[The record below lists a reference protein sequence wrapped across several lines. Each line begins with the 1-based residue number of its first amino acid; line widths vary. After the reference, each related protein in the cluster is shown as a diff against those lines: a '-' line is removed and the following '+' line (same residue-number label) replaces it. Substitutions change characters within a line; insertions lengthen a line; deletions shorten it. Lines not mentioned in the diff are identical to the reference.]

1 MLEHLFGR
9 KILWTTYIVEINV
22 GTAVVGEDKVSDGI
36 GALDGKLV
44 AVKGVEEPGILV
56 GDKLAR
62 FLIRP

>member
-1 MLEHLFGR
+1 M
-9 KILWTTYIVEINV
+9 
-22 GTAVVGEDKVSDGI
+22 GEDKVSDGI